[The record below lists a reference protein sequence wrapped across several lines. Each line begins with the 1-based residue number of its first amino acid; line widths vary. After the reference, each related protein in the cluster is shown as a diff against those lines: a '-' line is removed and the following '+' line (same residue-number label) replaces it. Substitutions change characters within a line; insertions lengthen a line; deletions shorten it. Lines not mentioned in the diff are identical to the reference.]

1 MFGKNDMAIFDV
13 DIYAKKLCI
22 LYKNREKI
30 STYFGLILT
39 IIYIVISLAIFLF
52 YTIQTIKR
60 LDLQVNDSTIYS
72 KEKPFIDLNNS
83 DLLYFAFGVEN
94 GTSASR
100 FIDDSIYT
108 IRAIFYDYIKNENG
122 TFQKK
127 EERVLKVEKCK
138 KEKFGENYQYLFK
151 EGEFNNSYCISNLD
165 FFLTGGFI
173 YDRLSTIKLELFP
186 CTNSSENKNHCKSQ
200 EKIDE
205 LLGGGYFSFLLK
217 DIGLTPQ
224 NYTSP
229 VIPTIKDIYTTISK
243 QFFRDLI
250 IYYEITEI
258 KTDRGFFGKNIHKER
273 HLRFD
278 KKVESFFL
286 RSEDKYYNGESI
298 MNVQIRL
305 SDNIH
310 VQNREYKKM
319 QSVFSTTGGYMQ
331 MINTIFTLLV
341 ILPNKYFYDNIIVD
355 NLFTFDLKRK
365 KIHIKHNNMNHINRK
380 KCLKEI
386 KKPKRESQ
394 PEYANFKQLKNKEED
409 LNNDESRS
417 ENRIRNYLGR
427 NVGQADRSVN
437 MSAYEKINN
446 ITKLDVID
454 LKFLNNNKRTFIHK
468 IKKYEKSATET
479 SFNNYSTINLNFLD
493 YLFFARCKEKDN
505 KFKLFQKATS
515 IFKQKLDIINI
526 FNCILF
532 AEKSN
537 EEKYNQ

>member
-1 MFGKNDMAIFDV
+1 MICKNDMAIFDA

-22 LYKNREKI
+22 FYKNREKI

-39 IIYIVISLAIFLF
+39 IIYISISLAIFLF
-52 YTIQTIKR
+52 YTVQTIKR
-60 LDLQVNDSTIYS
+60 LDLQVNDSTIYW

-122 TFQKK
+122 TFVKK
-127 EERVLKVEKCK
+127 EEKDLKVEKCQ

-165 FFLTGGFI
+165 FILTGGFI
-173 YDRLSTIKLELFP
+173 YDRLSLIKLELFP
-186 CTNSSENKNHCKSQ
+186 CINSSDNNNHCKSQ

-217 DIGLTPQ
+217 DIGLSPQ

-229 VIPTIKDIYTTISK
+229 VMPTIKDIYTTISK

-278 KKVESFFL
+278 RKVESFFL
-286 RSEDKYYNGESI
+286 RSEDKYYKGESI
-298 MNVQIRL
+298 MSVQIRL

-319 QSVFSTTGGYMQ
+319 QSVFATTGGYMQ

-355 NLFTFDLKRK
+355 NLFTFDLKK
-365 KIHIKHNNMNHINRK
+365 NKIHIKHNSMKHINRK

-394 PEYANFKQLKNKEED
+394 PEYTNFKQLKNKEED
-409 LNNDESRS
+409 LNNESRS
-417 ENRIRNYLGR
+417 ENRIRNYLSR
-427 NVGQADRSVN
+427 NVGPADRSIN

-454 LKFLNNNKRTFIHK
+454 LKFLNSNKHTFIHK
-468 IKKYEKSATET
+468 IKKYEKSVTET
-479 SFNNYSTINLNFLD
+479 SFNNYSTIYLNFLD

-505 KFKLFQKATS
+505 KFKLFKKATS
-515 IFKQKLDIINI
+515 IFKQKLDIITI
-526 FNCILF
+526 FNCILY